1 MTPVEF
7 ATQIEELI
15 AEARAGGL
23 PDEVIIAGL
32 EAAAE
37 ALDEGLP

>member
-7 ATQIEELI
+7 ATQLARLI
-15 AEARAGGL
+15 AQARADGL

-32 EAAAE
+32 KEAAE
-37 ALDEGLP
+37 AVDGKLP

>member
-7 ATQIEELI
+7 ATQLEKLI
-15 AEARAGGL
+15 AQARAGGL
-23 PDEVIIAGL
+23 PDEVIIASL
-32 EAAAE
+32 KEAAE